1 MLAAAPHREWRAA
14 LSSAVWG
21 QQEGRRELRG
31 AVPGRSKGE
40 LGKGFALEG
49 VGYGTAPRNIWAL
62 LSNIRFGFGGSCM
75 EV

>member
-40 LGKGFALEG
+40 LGKGFALG
-49 VGYGTAPRNIWAL
+49 CGSGQPHL
-62 LSNIRFGFGGSCM
+62 LAGDPAHTRRVESR
-75 EV
+75 